1 MFDIFGLNLEAKINI
16 KVSMTVETY
25 ILFKLYN

>member
-1 MFDIFGLNLEAKINI
+1 MFDILNLEAKTNI